1 MIDNIVIYFLFF
13 YKFCKQE
20 DNGYKKKKK
29 CYPIVNFFK
38 FTSNKNILNGVVTI
52 GYNQVFSQILSLNLY
67 LNQLCQRKSFSA
79 Y

>member
-20 DNGYKKKKK
+20 DNGYKKKN
-29 CYPIVNFFK
+29 CYPMVNFSK
-38 FTSNKNILNGVVTI
+38 FTFNKNILNGVVTI
-52 GYNQVFSQILSLNLY
+52 GYNQVFSQILPLNLY
-67 LNQLCQRKSFSA
+67 LNQLCQGKCFSA